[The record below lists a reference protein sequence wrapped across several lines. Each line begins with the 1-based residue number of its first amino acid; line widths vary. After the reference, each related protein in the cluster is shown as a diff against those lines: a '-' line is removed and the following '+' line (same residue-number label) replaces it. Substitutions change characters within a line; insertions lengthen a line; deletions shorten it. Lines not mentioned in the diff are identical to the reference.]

1 MLKNIRRAYSYIS
14 LEQTGALSILKFNRP
29 KKYNAINPDMY
40 DEIGDALRKE
50 KANDSSSLLAI
61 TGEGSYYSSGN
72 DLTAFAK
79 WMAQGKSQEEMAETA
94 HDIMVPFVDAFIEFD
109 KPMISVVNGPAVG
122 IGVSHLGLADFVYA
136 HESATFY
143 MPFTILG
150 QSAEACSS
158 VTFPKIMG
166 PSDGHAMIM
175 FNKKIDAEE
184 AKNSKLV
191 GEIYSDDGPVWQ
203 KIEEYSKLPKKSL
216 KYSKQLV
223 RTAADVEF
231 LKQVNLR
238 EAARLRERW
247 ASPDCAE
254 AIMKFLMR
262 KG

>member
-1 MLKNIRRAYSYIS
+1 MLKNLRQLSKRTYSHIS
-14 LEQTGALSILKFNRP
+14 LEQTGPLSILKFNRP
-29 KKYNAINPDMY
+29 KKYNAIHPEMY

-50 KANDSSSLLAI
+50 KANDSSSLLTI
-61 TGEGSYYSSGN
+61 TGEGPYYSSGN

-79 WMAQGKSQEEMAETA
+79 WMAQVNKALYISLDFQGKSQEEMAETA

-109 KPMISVVNGPAVG
+109 KPLISVVNGPAVG

-175 FNKKIDAEE
+175 FNKKIDAQE
-184 AKNSKLV
+184 ARNSRLV
-191 GEIYSDDGPVWQ
+191 GEIYSDNGPIWE
-203 KIEEYSKLPKKSL
+203 KIEEYSQLPSKSL

-223 RTAADVEF
+223 RLIF
-231 LKQVNLR
+231 
-238 EAARLRERW
+238 
-247 ASPDCAE
+247 S
-254 AIMKFLMR
+254 KFFFFFISSGLTLMFNS
-262 KG
+262 